1 MIAERYFNGSSRL
14 RFVSVVLAALALTL
28 GFGALSTVD
37 AQNADTWKL
46 TTGSMSVARRHAA
59 VTPLL
64 DGRVLIV
71 GGNNPAAPTTTQPL
85 ASAEIYDPATDTFAP
100 TGSMAVGRT
109 LHTATLLPDGRV
121 LVAGGW
127 NPVADASIASA
138 EIYNPA
144 TGTFGPTGSMNAARS
159 QHTATLLQSG
169 RVLIAAGWITGPS
182 ASAELYDPG
191 AGTFTPTGALVG
203 VRNTHTATLLQ
214 NGNVLVA
221 GGFGTLGALATAEL
235 YNPAAGT
242 FATTTGSML
251 NGRGSHAATR
261 TASGDVLIVGGEPA
275 AASQET
281 YSAASGTFG
290 SAATIGTGPTLN
302 WPTTTLLEFGF
313 VLIAGGNEGANANW
327 SGTFAPTPN
336 AYLAFTGGSFGTGSM
351 NAGGQWGAGAMLLNN
366 GRVLVVG
373 GGPLQGDLYCPSSKP
388 LKLLTIP
395 ERSVNEGATLTLTV
409 KSNLC
414 DNQATSP
421 GPNGYVLEALD
432 LPVGASFNP
441 ATGTLSWTPT
451 SGQAGTYYVTFVLQN
466 CTDGC
471 FGEPDTKQARIVVN
485 DSIVDTDGDGIPD
498 NAPDNCPT
506 VPNPDQSDQD
516 HDGIGDACDPT
527 PLGPAFDGIVSN
539 TGSVAPPPSPTGY
552 APGDHIMV
560 TATVTFQPG
569 PEPYYAV
576 RPTQYNIIAYVDSA
590 AGADRVLEGPPLRLS
605 LDNPLSSEPL
615 SPDLVLVGNTPVT
628 LSTTFDLTDWYTGLT
643 VGRHSLVLNYVQLAK
658 DPAVSPTGVCTTPG
672 ECVQPLWMGTVPA
685 GSREIVIRDVGG
697 AQGDLEPLV
706 NLIQGM
712 NIKRG
717 LANSLIAKVRAG
729 RAAAQRGNISAAC
742 GEMGAF
748 LGEVQAQTGKGLT
761 PDQAQQL
768 TMSANEIRRLL
779 ACQ

>member
-1 MIAERYFNGSSRL
+1 MRRSSPIFCRLSFGAPSTTGCALSSNADSSNADSLGVVLSLTSPRSEDMIAERYFNRSSRL

-28 GFGALSTVD
+28 GFGARSTVD

-71 GGNNPAAPTTTQPL
+71 GGNNPAAPTTTPPL
-85 ASAEIYDPATDTFAP
+85 AFAEIYDPATDTFAP

-144 TGTFGPTGSMNAARS
+144 TGTF
-159 QHTATLLQSG
+159 
-169 RVLIAAGWITGPS
+169 
-182 ASAELYDPG
+182 
-191 AGTFTPTGALVG
+191 TPTGALVG

-235 YNPAAGT
+235 YNPAAGA
-242 FATTTGSML
+242 FAATGSML
-251 NGRGSHAATR
+251 NARGSHAATR

-373 GGPLQGDLYCPSSKP
+373 GGPLQGDLYCPASKP

-395 ERSVNEGATLTLTV
+395 DRSVNEGATLTLTV

-466 CTDGC
+466 C
-471 FGEPDTKQARIVVN
+471 
-485 DSIVDTDGDGIPD
+485 
-498 NAPDNCPT
+498 
-506 VPNPDQSDQD
+506 
-516 HDGIGDACDPT
+516 
-527 PLGPAFDGIVSN
+527 
-539 TGSVAPPPSPTGY
+539 
-552 APGDHIMV
+552 
-560 TATVTFQPG
+560 
-569 PEPYYAV
+569 
-576 RPTQYNIIAYVDSA
+576 
-590 AGADRVLEGPPLRLS
+590 
-605 LDNPLSSEPL
+605 
-615 SPDLVLVGNTPVT
+615 
-628 LSTTFDLTDWYTGLT
+628 
-643 VGRHSLVLNYVQLAK
+643 
-658 DPAVSPTGVCTTPG
+658 
-672 ECVQPLWMGTVPA
+672 
-685 GSREIVIRDVGG
+685 
-697 AQGDLEPLV
+697 
-706 NLIQGM
+706 
-712 NIKRG
+712 
-717 LANSLIAKVRAG
+717 
-729 RAAAQRGNISAAC
+729 
-742 GEMGAF
+742 
-748 LGEVQAQTGKGLT
+748 
-761 PDQAQQL
+761 
-768 TMSANEIRRLL
+768 
-779 ACQ
+779 

>member
-144 TGTFGPTGSMNAARS
+144 TGTFTPTGSMNAARS

-169 RVLIAAGWITGPS
+169 KVLIAAGWITGSS

-191 AGTFTPTGALVG
+191 TGAFTATTGSVG

-351 NAGGQWGAGAMLLNN
+351 NAGGQWGAVGANLTPEYHVVTGVRRLGMDQAAALRSAGIELTE
-366 GRVLVVG
+366 GRVN
-373 GGPLQGDLYCPSSKP
+373 K
-388 LKLLTIP
+388 
-395 ERSVNEGATLTLTV
+395 ER
-409 KSNLC
+409 
-414 DNQATSP
+414 
-421 GPNGYVLEALD
+421 
-432 LPVGASFNP
+432 
-441 ATGTLSWTPT
+441 W
-451 SGQAGTYYVTFVLQN
+451 
-466 CTDGC
+466 
-471 FGEPDTKQARIVVN
+471 
-485 DSIVDTDGDGIPD
+485 
-498 NAPDNCPT
+498 NAFW
-506 VPNPDQSDQD
+506 
-516 HDGIGDACDPT
+516 DAP
-527 PLGPAFDGIVSN
+527 
-539 TGSVAPPPSPTGY
+539 
-552 APGDHIMV
+552 
-560 TATVTFQPG
+560 
-569 PEPYYAV
+569 
-576 RPTQYNIIAYVDSA
+576 
-590 AGADRVLEGPPLRLS
+590 
-605 LDNPLSSEPL
+605 
-615 SPDLVLVGNTPVT
+615 LVLPDGRELKDEAAWRRSQQGWWKSHARLLPKTA
-628 LSTTFDLTDWYTGLT
+628 LS
-643 VGRHSLVLNYVQLAK
+643 
-658 DPAVSPTGVCTTPG
+658 
-672 ECVQPLWMGTVPA
+672 M
-685 GSREIVIRDVGG
+685 
-697 AQGDLEPLV
+697 
-706 NLIQGM
+706 
-712 NIKRG
+712 
-717 LANSLIAKVRAG
+717 AG
-729 RAAAQRGNISAAC
+729 RQMLING
-742 GEMGAF
+742 G
-748 LGEVQAQTGKGLT
+748 Q
-761 PDQAQQL
+761 
-768 TMSANEIRRLL
+768 
-779 ACQ
+779 